1 MKTGDT
7 VWNQYHG
14 ILRLGTIQSKTMKN
28 GWAYFTVDWHCD
40 EAYERAMKHREELCH
55 ENYYL
60 EEYRADQIKTISSE
74 RLRNIV
80 KHLNIGENHV

>member
-1 MKTGDT
+1 MKIGDT

-14 ILRLGTIQSKTMKN
+14 ILRFGTVQSKTMKN
-28 GWAYFTVDWHCD
+28 GWAYFIVDWHCD
-40 EAYERAMKHREELCH
+40 EAYESSMKHREELCH

-60 EEYRADQIKTISSE
+60 EEYRGDQIKTISSE